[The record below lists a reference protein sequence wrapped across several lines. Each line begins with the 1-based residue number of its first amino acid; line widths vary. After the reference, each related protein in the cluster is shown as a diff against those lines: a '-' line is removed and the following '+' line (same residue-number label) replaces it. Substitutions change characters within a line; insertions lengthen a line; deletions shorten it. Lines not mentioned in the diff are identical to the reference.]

1 MHYSRRYR
9 NAPMPFS
16 VQVKGHIFIHGFKEV
31 PARPASH
38 GCVRLPLAFST
49 LLFTVTQIGT
59 VVIIANAA
67 SDPVDV
73 DHPGLVLSA
82 DADND
87 IAAQADKLKG
97 QNQPSPD
104 DPNAVT
110 VSVLVSSPDKTIE
123 VLKNGDTIAKGVAT
137 IASPDQPLGDHVFI
151 LQKTADGKMKWCA
164 ISHGETTQV
173 DTTVI
178 DRIRA
183 TNPGRELD
191 AGDIIS
197 AQRIPIGKTET
208 AGELH
213 DRLADLGPAALA
225 EALEILTANPKAGTP
240 QNDAE
245 VTYAAKLLRED
256 GRLDFTQPAADL
268 ERLIRAYHPW
278 PGTFTEVSVKGKTKR
293 LKIFPPVEIAHHP
306 LATGALAVHE
316 GQLLIG
322 CGDGAL
328 ALSQVQPEGSKAMPA
343 TAFANSL

>member
-1 MHYSRRYR
+1 M
-9 NAPMPFS
+9 
-16 VQVKGHIFIHGFKEV
+16 K
-31 PARPASH
+31 
-38 GCVRLPLAFST
+38 LAF
-49 LLFTVTQIGT
+49 
-59 VVIIANAA
+59 IAT
-67 SDPVDV
+67 
-73 DHPGLVLSA
+73 G
-82 DADND
+82 D
-87 IAAQADKLKG
+87 IALPTFRHLVAHG
-97 QNQPSPD
+97 PQPCLLI
-104 DPNAVT
+104 T
-110 VSVLVSSPDKTIE
+110 QPDKPVGRSHSEFLSPELKTLAFAHGIPVWQPERIIE
-123 VLKNGDTIAKGVAT
+123 IAEALTDLRPDIIVVMAYGQIIGKDVRKAAKKAIINLHASLLPKYRGASCIQAALANGDA
-137 IASPDQPLGDHVFI
+137 
-151 LQKTADGKMKWCA
+151 
-164 ISHGETTQV
+164 ETGI
-173 DTTVI
+173 TVMRVI
-178 DRIRA
+178 
-183 TNPGRELD
+183 RELD

-225 EALEILTANPKAGTP
+225 EALEILAANPKAGTP

-256 GRLDFTQPAADL
+256 GRLDFTQPAAEL

-328 ALSQVQPEGSKAMPA
+328 ALSHVQPEGSKAMPA